1 MSEDYQISIVD
12 YHGRFQCFGHNIGQ
26 RMFLQHGL
34 HPAHA
39 NFPFYHLDKQAT
51 GMLAQK
57 GKVHISSYGRELKSL
72 NVIDRV

>member
-1 MSEDYQISIVD
+1 MSEDYQ
-12 YHGRFQCFGHNIGQ
+12 YHGLSWQISMFGQNIGQ
-26 RMFLQHGL
+26 RMFLQRGL

-39 NFPFYHLDKQAT
+39 NFPFYHPDKQAT